1 VRNVTEDKVKG
12 RERYMAMLV
21 SPGQSLGRAHP
32 DGSMVRSGK
41 RRDRM
46 ADKGIVF
53 PVFIPLLCNGS
64 SGSSS
69 GAVRGEGLGL
79 EREDRLP
86 PTVSR
91 LTIEA

>member
-1 VRNVTEDKVKG
+1 
-12 RERYMAMLV
+12 MLV

-32 DGSMVRSGK
+32 DGSMVRSGNMTQGG
-41 RRDRM
+41 RDRM